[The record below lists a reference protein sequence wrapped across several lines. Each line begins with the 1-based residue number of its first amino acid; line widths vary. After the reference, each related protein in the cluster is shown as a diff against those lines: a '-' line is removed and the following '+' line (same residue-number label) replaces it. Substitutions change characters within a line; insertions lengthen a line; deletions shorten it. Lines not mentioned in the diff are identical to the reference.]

1 MEHRNWE
8 NFSIEENVKFINTKL
23 LEGLTMKC
31 IEENI
36 YSVADR
42 VIVKRLN
49 RMGYKRSTDKDRL
62 FILADK
68 NKATTKPNK
77 AIIKKN
83 NNVIQQTHN
92 TNTILSVEEVQEL
105 KELIKYKNELINL
118 INKDYK
124 EPENRNININVI
136 QTTETKLR
144 QFRIDKEVL
153 DQWTK
158 FCNEHREIKVQNLIS
173 TALMEFI
180 NKYK

>member
-49 RMGYKRSTDKDRL
+49 RIGYKRSTDKDRL

-68 NKATTKPNK
+68 NKAITKPNK
-77 AIIKKN
+77 PIKKAD
-83 NNVIQQTHN
+83 VIQQTHN
-92 TNTILSVEEVQEL
+92 TNTILSDEEIKDF

-124 EPENRNININVI
+124 EPENHNININVI

>member
-8 NFSIEENVKFINTKL
+8 NFSIEENVKFINSKL
-23 LEGLTMKC
+23 LEGLKMKY

-36 YSVADR
+36 YNVADR

-49 RMGYKRSTDKDRL
+49 RIGYKRSTDKDRL

-77 AIIKKN
+77 AIIKKHD
-83 NNVIQQTHN
+83 NVIQQTHN
-92 TNTILSVEEVQEL
+92 TILSDEEVQEL

-153 DQWTK
+153 DQWAK